1 MSALTANAMQGP
13 APSSSRPSVGFAGQL
28 NRVMRAEWTK
38 LRSVRSTMWTLAM
51 TLVVCIGLA
60 PLLSL
65 AVIHQPHKE
74 LSDFDPAGFSLIGLF
89 LGQLIVGAL
98 GVLVVSAEYST
109 GTIRASLTATP
120 QRLVM
125 LLAKI
130 LTFSVVIAV
139 VSFVVT
145 FAAFFVTQA
154 VLNTHDLGV
163 SLGEGSTLRK
173 VCGGALYLVV
183 VGLLGLGIGT
193 ILRHSAAAISTVL
206 ALLFVLPILA
216 GALPQSWQEH
226 VVKYLPGQAGQAIFQ
241 RVPDSVTL
249 APWTGLALF
258 AGYALLALVIGA
270 VLLRRRDA

>member
-1 MSALTANAMQGP
+1 MSAVTTAPTAPP
-13 APSSSRPSVGFAGQL
+13 AFAAPRPPVGLAVQL
-28 NRVMRAEWTK
+28 PRVLRAEWTK
-38 LRSVRSTMWTLAM
+38 LRSVRSTVWTLAL
-51 TLVVCIGLA
+51 TLLICIGLA

-65 AVIHQPHKE
+65 AVINQPHKE

-98 GVLVVSAEYST
+98 GVLVISAEYST

-125 LLAKI
+125 MLAKI
-130 LTFSVVIAV
+130 LTFTVVIAV
-139 VSFVVT
+139 VSLVVT
-145 FAAFFVTQA
+145 FAAFFLTQA
-154 VLNTHDLGV
+154 VLDTHDLGV
-163 SLGEGSTLRK
+163 SLGQGSALRK
-173 VCGGALYLVV
+173 VFGGALYLVV

-206 ALLFVLPILA
+206 GLLFVLPILA

-241 RVPDSVTL
+241 RVPDPVTL

-258 AGYALLALVIGA
+258 AGYALISLLVGA
-270 VLLRRRDA
+270 FLLRRRDA

>member
-1 MSALTANAMQGP
+1 MSALTATPVREP
-13 APSSSRPSVGFAGQL
+13 APSAPRPPMGIAGQL
-28 NRVMRAEWTK
+28 PRVIRAEWTK

-51 TLVVCIGLA
+51 TLVVCVGL
-60 PLLSL
+60 PVLISL
-65 AVIHQPHKE
+65 AVINQPRKD
-74 LSDFDPAGFSLIGLF
+74 LGKFDAAGFSLGGLF

-98 GVLVVSAEYST
+98 GVLVISAEYST

-125 LLAKI
+125 LLAKV

-139 VSFVVT
+139 VSFVAT
-145 FAAFFVTQA
+145 FAAFFATQA

-163 SLGEGSTLRK
+163 SLGQGTSLRM
-173 VCGGALYLVV
+173 VFGGALYLVI
-183 VGLLGLGIGT
+183 VGLLGLGVGT
-193 ILRHSAAAISTVL
+193 ILRHAAAAISTVL

-216 GALPQSWQEH
+216 SFLPQGWQEH

-241 RVPDSVTL
+241 READAVTL

-258 AGYALLALVIGA
+258 AGYALLSLLIGA